1 MMGECNCACMPQDVI
16 PSAVVL
22 RCIPVCF
29 YYSLCF
35 VQFSWILSLCWRLIQ
50 SLPCVVVF
58 V

>member
-1 MMGECNCACMPQDVI
+1 MMGECNCACMPQDAI

-29 YYSLCF
+29 IILF
-35 VQFSWILSLCWRLIQ
+35 VSSNSPGLSLCWRLIQ